1 VLTSGFEGL
10 KVRPLPSHPPII
22 GGIGRLTFE
31 SGTFTAALDKG
42 VVEAT
47 EGGTVDVA
55 GTAITIRPGDGL
67 RSSATVDLHAQG
79 AMTAALSL
87 LDQPP
92 LRVLSSA
99 GLPVAL
105 ADGRAEAEG
114 RVELFIGPMTQADLR
129 YVVDATV
136 TGARSDVLVPGWTL
150 AADTLEVAATQDGIA
165 VAGLATLGT
174 ARLDGAWR
182 QALGPEA
189 DGRSTVVAQV
199 GITPEVLADFGIV
212 LPEGSVRGEGT
223 GEMTVT
229 LAPGEPLG
237 FVFRSD
243 LEGLRLAVPEIGWS
257 KAPDRAGEL
266 LVEGSFG
273 TPVQV
278 NRLSLSAPGLSAEGD
293 LRLTEAGAFDRLRLT
308 ELSVGDWLDAPVTL
322 TAREGSDTPAVAVDG
337 GSLDLA
343 KAVFGGEEG
352 GEGGPIMVELDR
364 LQITEGIALTGFVGD
379 FSTVAG
385 LEGAFSGFVNDGP
398 AVTGR
403 VAPQAGRVAARIQGT
418 TPGPCCGPR
427 TFSPRPRAGRSTS
440 SCRPRGKPAT
450 PARPGSPGCGCA
462 RRRSWLRSSTRRR
475 WWDFSSSSA
484 GRGSSSTRS
493 RPTSAS
499 TRRR

>member
-1 VLTSGFEGL
+1 
-10 KVRPLPSHPPII
+10 
-22 GGIGRLTFE
+22 
-31 SGTFTAALDKG
+31 
-42 VVEAT
+42 
-47 EGGTVDVA
+47 
-55 GTAITIRPGDGL
+55 
-67 RSSATVDLHAQG
+67 
-79 AMTAALSL
+79 
-87 LDQPP
+87 
-92 LRVLSSA
+92 
-99 GLPVAL
+99 
-105 ADGRAEAEG
+105 
-114 RVELFIGPMTQADLR
+114 VELFIGPMTQADLR

-136 TGARSDVLVPGWTL
+136 TGVRSDVLVPGWTL

-403 VAPQAGRVAARIQGT
+403 VAPQAGRVAARIQGDDAGAVLRAANLFT
-418 TPGPCCGPR
+418 KAEGGALDLLL
-427 TFSPRPRAGRSTS
+427 SPEGEASYAGEAWITGLRVREAPVLASLLNAASVVGLLQQLGGQGIVFDQVSADFRIDPTQVIVARSS
-440 SCRPRGKPAT
+440 AVGAGLGLSADGVFDIEAYWMDFRGVVSPFYLLNGIGSIL
-450 PARPGSPGCGCA
+450 ARPGEGLFGFNYTLTGDPDAPMVGVNPLSVLTPGMF
-462 RRRSWLRSSTRRR
+462 REIFRMPPPSQ
-475 WWDFSSSSA
+475 
-484 GRGSSSTRS
+484 
-493 RPTSAS
+493 
-499 TRRR
+499 